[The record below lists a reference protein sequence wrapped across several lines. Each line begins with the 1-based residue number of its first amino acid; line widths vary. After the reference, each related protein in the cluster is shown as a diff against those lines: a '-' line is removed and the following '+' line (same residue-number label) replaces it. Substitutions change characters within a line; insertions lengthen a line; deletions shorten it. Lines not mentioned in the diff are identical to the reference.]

1 MRRFA
6 AQLCLLGGLL
16 ASYLFYLG
24 APYIDSY
31 WLHILT
37 LVGINVTLAVSLN
50 LINGYT
56 GQFSLGHSGFMA
68 IGAYTAAATTL
79 LAGPKLLP
87 LLGGAQ
93 STLGVGALFFFA
105 LLAGGILA
113 AIAGLVVGGPSL
125 RLKGDYLA
133 IVTLGFGEIISVIFR
148 NIPSLGGALGLTGI
162 PPHTNVFWTYGVAAI
177 TIYTVLALVHST
189 YGRGFIAVRDDEI
202 AAEAMGINT
211 TRYKIT
217 AFVLG
222 SFFAGIAGGLFA
234 HQISAIDPRG
244 FTFMRSIEIV
254 VFVILGGMGNTLG
267 VILAAVLLTI
277 LTEYLRGIGE
287 WRMLIYSF
295 LLIVLM
301 LTRPQGLFRWKF
313 GPRVKPAANP
323 TLSS

>member
-1 MRRFA
+1 MKRFGGH
-6 AQLCLLGGLL
+6 LCLLGGLL
-16 ASYLFYLG
+16 ASYLFYL
-24 APYIDSY
+24 ASPYIDSY

-56 GQFSLGHSGFMA
+56 GQFSLGHAGFMA
-68 IGAYTAAATTL
+68 IGAYTAAAVSL
-79 LAGPKLLP
+79 FAGPKLLP
-87 LLGGAQ
+87 ALGGSDSSLAIG
-93 STLGVGALFFFA
+93 LLFLIA

-113 AIAGLVVGGPSL
+113 SIAGFFVGGPSL

-148 NIPSLGGALGLTGI
+148 NIQSLGGALGLNGI
-162 PPHTNVFWTYGVAAI
+162 PSYTNVFWTYSWAAI

-222 SFFAGIAGGLFA
+222 AFFAGIAGGLFA
-234 HQISAIDPRG
+234 HQISTIDPRG
-244 FTFMRSIEIV
+244 FAFMRSIEIV

-267 VILAAVLLTI
+267 VILAAALLTI

-287 WRMLIYSF
+287 WRMLMYSF

-323 TLSS
+323 TLNS